1 MVARNHSTHHA
12 MDAAGA
18 QRAAW
23 DWLAEWN
30 RQQMAFAQAGASTVC
45 RGIDSMR
52 RIQEETTRAAAERH
66 AAIAEKLRRPSEP
79 LDLALIQGELLRD
92 DLSIAAKYWQD
103 LAGAALEMNSELL
116 DCATRLVDTEDVF
129 AATGPRFLHY

>member
-1 MVARNHSTHHA
+1 MVDRNHSTA
-12 MDAAGA
+12 GVPDAAGA

-23 DWLAEWN
+23 DWLSEWN
-30 RQQMAFAQAGASTVC
+30 RQQMAVANAGAFTVV
-45 RGIDSMR
+45 RGIEAMR
-52 RIQEETTRAAAERH
+52 RIQEETSRAAAERH
-66 AAIAEKLRRPSEP
+66 AAVAEKLRRPSEP